1 MGLILQN
8 INYLE
13 SLLDREKIVYLDFPQ
28 GSGRTYILKALY
40 NKLKSQSIFTHYA
53 SHRTPIGEL
62 FLSLLDL
69 IDKKKFLEEKGN
81 IVGPILRRYIHPR
94 FLSFLKDY
102 EAEEV
107 ITRDAEISQILDI
120 IKVILERKT
129 IKYWFFDNWQ
139 EYLHFNEIFAE
150 LMPYLKE
157 KYGIR
162 FLIAG
167 KDFDLNC
174 FRLNPDKYVV
184 PITKEG
190 IVVYEMS
197 KAFNITPKE
206 AEKLY
211 DLSKGNWNNAE
222 VIFVNQFKPLDEII
236 HEKVSNLS
244 ENDKNALFTFTI
256 VGKTFSSATIKA
268 IKEIYGPLKFM
279 REFAE
284 SRILKWEHP
293 LWRFASE
300 DVLNYIRSYIKDEKV
315 LKEKFIK
322 KLSSYNYSDLWGRLA
337 LLSEDNLRN
346 WTLFKLKEYR
356 STYNLQRKS
365 FILKEIIQKEI
376 PNKDLY
382 IRELID
388 LLINFQDFSQALD
401 LINDLEKSN
410 LLDLATK
417 VRCLSY
423 LGKYEEAEEIINNNF
438 MDIAISYETP
448 EILSRIGSYY
458 FLSKKIEDGLNFF
471 NKYLDQIINIKSSP
485 KYLANFYNMLGIL
498 TIGENKYDKALS
510 FFETGLS
517 FANKTKDKVIL
528 HKLLN
533 NIGDL
538 KAYLYGPRAS
548 ISASLEAYNLSKY
561 LSPNLVVISL
571 GNIIKNKIQY
581 CNYEEVISLI
591 KSLESLLEDIKFD
604 YFLYVGYRRLAI
616 SYLSYGK
623 LDELDRIIQKLEK
636 IENIRES
643 RILIEIL
650 KGFLHKEFKLSE
662 EDVLNTKEEQIITLY
677 MKLSAEKEFELSKSL
692 REYPTDFPL
701 HKFLKGFIL
710 KESFFKLIGY
720 IDDMLERWEFLDALY
735 AYMLLD
741 EYMDKR
747 EFFIGFL
754 PYIWLEAFE
763 IAVLLGLE
771 NPIYKIKEKM
781 DQNSYYRIM
790 QEHSKMRAHD
800 LYMGK
805 ALMEAREENEALEII
820 YRILSD
826 FIEDF
831 MVRIVIGD
839 KVLEKG
845 NRLLYDSHL
854 RLTYRRMPYT
864 IRLYSLEK
872 PSPKVF
878 FIMRN
883 ILKNFIIFWEKKY
896 GIYDPLTGI
905 FNRSYGERKIEEAFS
920 DFVREKEK
928 FSVVFIDIDSFK
940 KINDTLGHLYGDYVL
955 KEVANAIKSSIRQS
969 DSAIR
974 WGGDEFL
981 IILRKA
987 DYNDALKVVERIK
1000 KVIDNATNGGIKISY
1015 GIETSSEDFDSPN
1028 EIINR
1033 ADLKMYKYKY
1043 QRGEK

>member
-28 GSGRTYILKALY
+28 GSGRTYILKSLH

-268 IKEIYGPLKFM
+268 VKEIYGPLKFM

-337 LLSEDNLRN
+337 LLSEDN
-346 WTLFKLKEYR
+346 
-356 STYNLQRKS
+356 
-365 FILKEIIQKEI
+365 
-376 PNKDLY
+376 
-382 IRELID
+382 
-388 LLINFQDFSQALD
+388 
-401 LINDLEKSN
+401 
-410 LLDLATK
+410 
-417 VRCLSY
+417 
-423 LGKYEEAEEIINNNF
+423 
-438 MDIAISYETP
+438 
-448 EILSRIGSYY
+448 
-458 FLSKKIEDGLNFF
+458 
-471 NKYLDQIINIKSSP
+471 
-485 KYLANFYNMLGIL
+485 
-498 TIGENKYDKALS
+498 
-510 FFETGLS
+510 
-517 FANKTKDKVIL
+517 
-528 HKLLN
+528 
-533 NIGDL
+533 
-538 KAYLYGPRAS
+538 
-548 ISASLEAYNLSKY
+548 
-561 LSPNLVVISL
+561 
-571 GNIIKNKIQY
+571 
-581 CNYEEVISLI
+581 
-591 KSLESLLEDIKFD
+591 
-604 YFLYVGYRRLAI
+604 
-616 SYLSYGK
+616 
-623 LDELDRIIQKLEK
+623 
-636 IENIRES
+636 
-643 RILIEIL
+643 
-650 KGFLHKEFKLSE
+650 
-662 EDVLNTKEEQIITLY
+662 
-677 MKLSAEKEFELSKSL
+677 
-692 REYPTDFPL
+692 
-701 HKFLKGFIL
+701 
-710 KESFFKLIGY
+710 
-720 IDDMLERWEFLDALY
+720 
-735 AYMLLD
+735 
-741 EYMDKR
+741 
-747 EFFIGFL
+747 
-754 PYIWLEAFE
+754 
-763 IAVLLGLE
+763 
-771 NPIYKIKEKM
+771 
-781 DQNSYYRIM
+781 
-790 QEHSKMRAHD
+790 
-800 LYMGK
+800 
-805 ALMEAREENEALEII
+805 
-820 YRILSD
+820 
-826 FIEDF
+826 
-831 MVRIVIGD
+831 
-839 KVLEKG
+839 
-845 NRLLYDSHL
+845 
-854 RLTYRRMPYT
+854 
-864 IRLYSLEK
+864 
-872 PSPKVF
+872 
-878 FIMRN
+878 
-883 ILKNFIIFWEKKY
+883 
-896 GIYDPLTGI
+896 
-905 FNRSYGERKIEEAFS
+905 
-920 DFVREKEK
+920 
-928 FSVVFIDIDSFK
+928 
-940 KINDTLGHLYGDYVL
+940 
-955 KEVANAIKSSIRQS
+955 
-969 DSAIR
+969 
-974 WGGDEFL
+974 
-981 IILRKA
+981 
-987 DYNDALKVVERIK
+987 
-1000 KVIDNATNGGIKISY
+1000 
-1015 GIETSSEDFDSPN
+1015 
-1028 EIINR
+1028 
-1033 ADLKMYKYKY
+1033 
-1043 QRGEK
+1043 

>member
-13 SLLDREKIVYLDFPQ
+13 SLLDRERIVYLDFPQ
-28 GSGRTYILKALY
+28 GSGRTYILKSLY

-53 SHRTPIGEL
+53 SHRTPIGEF
-62 FLSLLDL
+62 FLSLLNL
-69 IDKKKFLEEKGN
+69 IDKKRFLDEKGH

-94 FLSFLKDY
+94 FLCLLKDY
-102 EAEEV
+102 DAEEV
-107 ITRDAEISQILDI
+107 ITKDAEISQILDI

-139 EYLHFNEIFAE
+139 EYLYFNEIFSE
-150 LMPYLKE
+150 LIPYLRK
-157 KYGIR
+157 KYDIR

-167 KDFDLNC
+167 KDFALNC

-206 AEKLY
+206 AKKLY
-211 DLSKGNWNNAE
+211 NLSKGNWNNAE
-222 VIFVNQFKPLDEII
+222 IIFVNQFKPLDEII

-244 ENDKNALFTFTI
+244 ESDKNALFTFTI
-256 VGKTFSSATIKA
+256 VGKTFSSTTIKA
-268 IKEIYGPLKFM
+268 VKDIYGPLKFM
-279 REFAE
+279 KEFAE
-284 SRILKWEHP
+284 SRILKWEYP

-300 DVLNYIRSYIKDEKV
+300 DVLNNIRSYIKDEKV
-315 LKEKFIK
+315 LREKFAK

-337 LLSEDNLRN
+337 LLSEDDIRS

-365 FILKEIIQKEI
+365 NILKEILQKEI

-382 IRELID
+382 RRELID
-388 LLINFQDFSQALD
+388 LLINFQEFSWALE
-401 LINDLEKSN
+401 LINDLEKNN

-423 LGKYEEAEEIINNNF
+423 LGKYEEAEEIIKNNF
-438 MDIAISYETP
+438 MDISVSYETP

-458 FLSKKIEDGLNFF
+458 FLSKKVEDGLYLF
-471 NKYLDQIINIKSSP
+471 NKYLDQVINLKSSP
-485 KYLANFYNMLGIL
+485 KYLANFYNMLGLL
-498 TIGENKYDKALS
+498 TMGENKYEKALS

-538 KAYLYGPRAS
+538 KAYLNGPRAS
-548 ISASLEAYNLSKY
+548 ISASLKAYELSKY

-571 GNIIKNKIQY
+571 GNLIKNKIQY
-581 CNYEEVISLI
+581 CNYEEMIGLI
-591 KSLESLLEDIKFD
+591 NILESLLEDIKFD
-604 YFLYVGYRRLAI
+604 YFLYSGYRRLAI

-623 LDELDRIIQKLEK
+623 LNDLERIIQKLEEIK
-636 IENIRES
+636 NIKES
-643 RILIEIL
+643 EIL
-650 KGFLHKEFKLSE
+650 VKILKTFLNKEYDISE
-662 EDVLNTKEEQIITLY
+662 EEVLNTKEEQIITLY
-677 MKLSAEKEFELSKSL
+677 MKLSAERGFDLSKSL

-701 HKFLKGFIL
+701 HVFLKGFIL
-710 KESFFKLIGY
+710 RESFFNLIGY
-720 IDDMLERWEFLDALY
+720 IDEMLERWEFLDALY
-735 AYMLLD
+735 SYMLLD
-741 EYMDKR
+741 EYMVKR
-747 EFFIGFL
+747 EFFMGFL
-754 PYIWLEAFE
+754 PYVRLEAFE
-763 IAVLLGLE
+763 LAILLGIE
-771 NPIYKIKEKM
+771 DVINKIKEKM
-781 DQNSYYRIM
+781 GDTYKEII
-790 QEHSKMRAHD
+790 QEHSKLRALD

-805 ALMEAREENEALEII
+805 ALMEAREEEEAMEII
-820 YRILSD
+820 YRILTD
-826 FIEDF
+826 FLEDF
-831 MVRIVIGD
+831 MVRIDIGD
-839 KVLEKG
+839 RVLEKG

-854 RLTYRRMPYT
+854 RPTYRRMPYT
-864 IRLYSLEK
+864 IKLYSLEK

-940 KINDTLGHLYGDYVL
+940 KINDTLGHLYGDYLL
-955 KEVANAIKSSIRQS
+955 KEVANIIKNSIRQN

-981 IILRKA
+981 VILRKA
-987 DYNDALKVVERIK
+987 DYDDALKVVERIK
-1000 KVIDNATNGGIKISY
+1000 MHIDNSTNGKIKISY
-1015 GIETSSEDFDSPN
+1015 GIETSSEDITSPY
-1028 EIINR
+1028 ELISR
-1033 ADLKMYKYKY
+1033 ADFKMYKYKY
-1043 QRGEK
+1043 ERGER